1 MDILERFNDYFER
14 QIALY
19 KRMLD
24 EQAQIIQHLTENDLD
39 AAEALSAAHARES
52 GALEQ
57 EFGVLLREWQVK
69 APTLAGHQSV
79 RALATEAA
87 ALAEQLEQLV
97 NGAAGQTREKRQ
109 AVRREWEAI
118 RRGKNVIDRYRTMDE
133 REPDRIDKRA

>member
-1 MDILERFNDYFER
+1 MGILERFSDYFER

-19 KRMLD
+19 KRMLK
-24 EQAQIIQHLTENDLD
+24 EQPEIIRFLTEDNLD
-39 AAEALSAAHARES
+39 AAEALSATHARDS
-52 GALEQ
+52 AALEQ
-57 EFGVLLREWQVK
+57 EFGVLLREWQSK
-69 APTLAGHQSV
+69 APSGNGHQGV

-118 RRGKNVIDRYRTMDE
+118 RRGQNVIDRYRTMDSS
-133 REPDRIDKRA
+133 EPDRIDRRA